1 MTTSSPSPI
10 PTPTQPIFS
19 STYPPTQ
26 GTHDLSTLLKPTGKW
41 SLIANGKGIER
52 RVRFRGFKKCWE
64 FMDTVAS
71 KCVQQ
76 KHHPEWSNVYNTTFV
91 RWTTHSPPGLS
102 EKDVLMARFCD
113 EVAGRCGEVEDVVE
127 DGEVGRELVDR
138 VGVEAGDCCVPK
150 KGA

>member
-1 MTTSSPSPI
+1 MSTTSPI
-10 PTPTQPIFS
+10 PTQPIFS

-26 GTHDLSTLLKPTGKW
+26 GTHDLSTLLKPTGRW
-41 SLIANGKGIER
+41 SLIADGKGIESVCGLGGLR
-52 RVRFRGFKKCWE
+52 NVGFE

-71 KCVQQ
+71 ECVLQ
-76 KHHPEWSNVYNTTFV
+76 KHHPEWSNVYNTTFI
-91 RWTTHSPPGLS
+91 RWTTHSPAGLS

-127 DGEVGRELVDR
+127 DGEVGRDLVER
-138 VGVEAGDCCVPK
+138 VGVEAGDCCVPN